1 MKNSAV
7 CPSRASS
14 RVGFDGQL
22 RASSP
27 QASHPQPGTTALLRL
42 RTPPLWTSGC
52 TKQPVV
58 AVGVGDPSMNAAPHG
73 DATTKP
79 LAQRVLE
86 GTGEPRAGARL
97 AGVCRVQPRQE
108 TGRASESR
116 RSGPR
121 TQPSH
126 SGPRLQGPSTRLAG
140 KSTRPPSRRRHARQ
154 REVEATQCPARVSGD
169 AHVAPGAE
177 GHAAVQ
183 RKDVLTQA
191 TPRTDFEDITL

>member
-1 MKNSAV
+1 M

-126 SGPRLQGPSTRLAG
+126 SGPRLQGPSTA
-140 KSTRPPSRRRHARQ
+140 SRREIYTPTLTA
-154 REVEATQCPARVSGD
+154 ATRATAGGGSHPVSSTGERRCTRGPRSGRPRSRTEEGRAD
-169 AHVAPGAE
+169 A
-177 GHAAVQ
+177 GHAA
-183 RKDVLTQA
+183 DGL
-191 TPRTDFEDITL
+191 